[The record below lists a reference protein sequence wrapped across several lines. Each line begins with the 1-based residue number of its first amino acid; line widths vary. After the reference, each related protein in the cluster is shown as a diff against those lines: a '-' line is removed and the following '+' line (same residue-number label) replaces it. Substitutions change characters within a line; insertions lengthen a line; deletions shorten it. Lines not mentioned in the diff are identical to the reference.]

1 MPVQG
6 GNVFREWRHE
16 LISFCGKN
24 HILSRL
30 REHISVHSDKPLF
43 TAGDWTT
50 SVHCKPMLF
59 YNGGSFFLGGGTGS
73 ALLPFS
79 TGITFATG

>member
-1 MPVQG
+1 MSGDTSLFHSVA
-6 GNVFREWRHE
+6 
-16 LISFCGKN
+16 KT
-24 HILSRL
+24 ILSRL

-43 TAGDWTT
+43 TQQEIGQLQ
-50 SVHCKPMLF
+50 SSEPMLF
-59 YNGGSFFLGGGTGS
+59 YNGGSFFLGGGTGP